1 MSLYKGKRIENTK
14 NLLYYSQ
21 FKFHGEIIELS
32 KEDLMFEFLMMGL
45 RVREGIELKRF
56 EKRFKQSLLDVYA
69 SAMESETNK
78 GLIEVV
84 DDTVRCTERGYGLLH
99 DVLLAFME
107 S

>member
-1 MSLYKGKRIENTK
+1 
-14 NLLYYSQ
+14 
-21 FKFHGEIIELS
+21 
-32 KEDLMFEFLMMGL
+32 MMGL

-56 EKRFKQSLLDVYA
+56 EKRFKQSILDVYS

-107 S
+107 TV